1 MTELFQ
7 QLSDAMAAAV
17 ENVAPSLVSVHA
29 RRRMPA
35 TGVVWSDGVIVTAHH
50 VVERDEGI
58 TIVDHDGNKY
68 DAELIGR
75 DPRNDIAVL
84 KTDAS
89 LTPASQGDADALKV
103 GQFVLALGKPGS
115 GVQATLGVV
124 SGIVSA
130 ETSRRRK
137 EKISKRAQKHGGR
150 RARRWVQR
158 MGGMLVDGFIQT
170 DVLMYP
176 GFSGG
181 PLLGADGSVYGMNTS
196 GFRFGAS
203 IAVPLDTLASS
214 VESLQAHGKMRQGY
228 LGVGVQPVRL
238 PDAIIAERDQETGLL
253 VVSVENESPAAAAG
267 LFVGDILVEIAD
279 DATEQIDELM
289 AALSGDRVGTEV
301 PVLIVRGGALQTL
314 SVTIGERN

>member
-1 MTELFQ
+1 MTDIFQ

-17 ENVAPSLVSVHA
+17 ENVTPSLVSVHA

-35 TGVVWSDGVIVTAHH
+35 TGIVWSDGIIVTAHH
-50 VVERDEGI
+50 VVERDEKI
-58 TIVDHDGNKY
+58 VIVDHDGNKY

-89 LTPASQGDADALKV
+89 LTAASQGDADTLKV

-115 GVQATLGVV
+115 RVQATLGVV

-130 ETSRRRK
+130 ENSRKRK
-137 EKISKRAQKHGGR
+137 EKISKRAEKHGGR
-150 RARRWVQR
+150 HARRWVQR

-196 GFRFGAS
+196 GFRFGTS
-203 IAVPLDTLASS
+203 IAVPLNTLANS
-214 VESLQAHGKMRQGY
+214 VDSLQTHGKMRQGY

-238 PDAIIAERDQETGLL
+238 PDAIIADRDQETGLL
-253 VVSVENESPAAAAG
+253 VVSVENDSPAAAAG

-279 DATEQIDELM
+279 DATEQVDELM
-289 AALSGDRVGTEV
+289 AALSGERVGTEV

-314 SVTIGERN
+314 TVTIGERN